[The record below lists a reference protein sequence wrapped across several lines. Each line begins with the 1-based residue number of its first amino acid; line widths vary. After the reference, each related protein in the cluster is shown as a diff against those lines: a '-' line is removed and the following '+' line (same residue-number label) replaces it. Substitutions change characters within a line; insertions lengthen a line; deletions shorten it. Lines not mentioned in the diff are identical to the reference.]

1 MRLFVGVFP
10 PPAALA
16 DLSAVVAQLPLT
28 RRVIPPERWHITVA
42 FLGEVSDE
50 GETAAW
56 QALDDVHVPVGDVC
70 LRGGG
75 RFGSVLWTGIGGD
88 AEALAKLNR
97 TLRRELRAHRL
108 HPDDKRFRPHLT
120 IARAGDELST
130 VDMEKLKAYEGSSWP
145 VTELVLVRSE
155 LGPHPE
161 YHRLGAW
168 PVPSA

>member
-1 MRLFVGVFP
+1 MRLFVGIFP
-10 PPAALA
+10 SPAALA
-16 DLSAVVAQLPLT
+16 DLSTVVGQLPLT

-42 FLGEVSDE
+42 FLGEVSDDD
-50 GETAAW
+50 ETAARR
-56 QALDDVHVPVGDVC
+56 ALDEVSVPVGEVC

-75 RFGSVLWTGIGGD
+75 RFGSVLWTGISGD
-88 AEALAKLNR
+88 VAGLSRLNR

-130 VDMEKLKAYEGSSWP
+130 VDMELLKAYEGPSWP

-155 LGPHPE
+155 LGPHPG

-168 PVPSA
+168 PVP